1 MAKPL
6 AALLQEV
13 NTAELEVILASTL
26 SSEEQQRLRRA
37 LEVPRTEA
45 VAPAEIIYRV
55 NFVDGSELEI
65 TLDETSSVQDAVVAI
80 AHQKGL
86 SSGQLRLLVCG
97 SPELLPVLRSVRL
110 LEAAHGS
117 TELMAVL
124 SSFYRLGKA
133 HGLLSCEEVKF
144 DHYASWAYLEE
155 QETGG
160 LVERELERDRNEL
173 DRNELCE
180 GYQVTMPAM
189 PGALPGQDFY
199 QGIIFSEGV
208 PLVGKILLR
217 FLIHE
222 RHWAIGLG
230 IGTESMEL
238 ARIPSTTLVSWV
250 CTMEAAPSTSA
261 SAANEPFGR
270 EVVAT
275 TGSLATNWPFS

>member
-1 MAKPL
+1 MMAKFKMSKRKRRAKVVSDCSVPTEHKCQC
-6 AALLQEV
+6 AK
-13 NTAELEVILASTL
+13 VILASTL

-86 SSGQLRLLVCG
+86 SSGQLRLLVCS

-117 TELMAVL
+117 TELMAAL

-189 PGALPGQDFY
+189 PGALPGQDF
-199 QGIIFSEGV
+199 I
-208 PLVGKILLR
+208 K
-217 FLIHE
+217 
-222 RHWAIGLG
+222 
-230 IGTESMEL
+230 
-238 ARIPSTTLVSWV
+238 
-250 CTMEAAPSTSA
+250 A
-261 SAANEPFGR
+261 SSSRKACR
-270 EVVAT
+270 
-275 TGSLATNWPFS
+275 W